1 MLYNSLKILHI
12 ISATLVLTSI
22 LYSFHLW
29 RRMLSREKLAIALR
43 IQMQTTFVII
53 PFAFIQ
59 LATGFTMISL
69 DKPHFSRLW
78 IGGSILSF
86 MVAIISWLGFMYF
99 LLLSQ
104 QIAIPSQNKSTEQK
118 RYRRT
123 QTMLLLLCA
132 LGLLSMVFFMANK
145 AALSQ

>member
-1 MLYNSLKILHI
+1 
-12 ISATLVLTSI
+12 
-22 LYSFHLW
+22 
-29 RRMLSREKLAIALR
+29 
-43 IQMQTTFVII
+43 
-53 PFAFIQ
+53 
-59 LATGFTMISL
+59 MIGL
-69 DKPHFSRLW
+69 DQPHFSRFW

-86 MVAIISWLGFMYF
+86 IVAIISWLGFMYF

-104 QIAIPSQNKSTEQK
+104 QIAIPSQNNSTEQK

-145 AALSQ
+145 AAFSQ